1 MKDHPVENLFRP
13 ATEIYSAITAL
24 CCGVIALKLPGLLF
38 IDNRFH
44 LPFALSFLV
53 FGTIRALQ
61 AVKLKKFQV
70 RLQRLPV
77 FKMKTSE
84 IPISNKYLYLG
95 KGFQW
100 HPRHTQRLQQIK
112 QIANEKF
119 VTGSKLQQL
128 AGQYRKS
135 HEGSRLASAL
145 NKNSAFNPF
154 RPPPPV
160 GGAGYLHGLGNE
172 DKDIRVSQGVR
183 AQHML
188 VFGTTGVGKTR
199 ISDFILNQDIRNGSA
214 VIVIDPKGDLDLVRG
229 MYAACKVSGRLD
241 DFQVVH
247 LGYPEISAQYNPL
260 KSFDNIT
267 EVATRITAAISAEG
281 EGKQFADFAWKY
293 TDIVSKALNYL
304 SINITYENISFYLAR
319 LDVLLEIYC
328 DDYMP
333 KIDAGYQAGIE
344 AIKNDH
350 DFKTDKNGNMPQPM
364 ERAKAVLKYLKPFI
378 SERLSSNNTKDIK
391 ELVSL
396 YDAAMMDKTYYDKI
410 TASVG
415 PVFAKINGSNASNIF
430 SFDES
435 DNEVELLD
443 VIKNKKVLYI
453 GLDSLSNFEVSQ
465 AVGKALLSDLVSIA
479 GKIYKETTGEKYLLN
494 LHVDE
499 LSEVIQESFVKIL
512 NKARGAGF
520 RVVAYSQTKQ
530 DLEVALG
537 SSAKAEMAKG
547 NFSNIVM
554 MRVEN
559 TETAMFLLDALPKVN
574 VVSHTQVSMVSDT
587 AHGENKTYF
596 NTNNEDRVQMTSIDM
611 LDASDISSI
620 PAGQA
625 FIKIGGN
632 DLYKVRIPLAEIDEN
647 VPSDIITCIKE
658 INNIAEAVTPA
669 PLKESVKIIPDNT
682 ELNER
687 SIEVASSE
695 ITHIEPDAIPD
706 INKPIEVVAKSLSH
720 SVNEVSESFD
730 KTSDVNSTIL
740 VNFIDW
746 IEGRIN
752 SKNRSFSLENQNL
765 LLCNEEKFG
774 NRLVFLKPEVLAKF
788 QARSGMSVIEISTL
802 LRHTHDTKNNF
813 YTEKDGEIIKLLPCK
828 LSEPFITD
836 GCSDIKEEA

>member
-1 MKDHPVENLFRP
+1 MKEHPVENLFRP
-13 ATEIYSAITAL
+13 ATEIYSAITAV
-24 CCGVIALKLPGLLF
+24 CCGILALKLPGILF
-38 IDNRFH
+38 LDNSYH

-53 FGTIRALQ
+53 FGAYRAFQ
-61 AVKLKKFQV
+61 AFNLKKFQL

-112 QIANEKF
+112 QIANEQF
-119 VTGSKLQQL
+119 VTGSKLQQ
-128 AGQYRKS
+128 AAAEYRKS
-135 HEGSRLASAL
+135 HEGSALASVL
-145 NKNSAFNPF
+145 SKDSVFNPF

-160 GGAGYLHGLGNE
+160 GGAGYLHGLGDE
-172 DKDIRVSQGVR
+172 DKDIRVLQGIR

-188 VFGTTGVGKTR
+188 IFGTTGVGKTR
-199 ISDFILNQDIRNGSA
+199 ISDFILNQDIRNGDA

-229 MYAACKVSGRLD
+229 MYAACKVAGRLD

-247 LGYPEISAQYNPL
+247 LAYPEISAQYNPL

-267 EVATRITAAISAEG
+267 EVATRITSAISAEG
-281 EGKQFADFAWKY
+281 EGQQFADFAWKF
-293 TDIVSKALNYL
+293 TDIVAKALNYL

-328 DDYMP
+328 EKYMP
-333 KIDAGYQAGIE
+333 LIDEEYLIGVQT
-344 AIKNDH
+344 IKNDH
-350 DFKTDKNGNMPQPM
+350 DFKTDKNGNMPPPM
-364 ERAKAVLKYLKPFI
+364 ERSKAVLKYLKPFI
-378 SERLSSNNTKDIK
+378 TDRLSNNNTQDIK
-391 ELVSL
+391 ELVCL
-396 YDAAMMDKTYYDKI
+396 YDAAGMDKTYYDKI

-415 PVFAKINGSNASNIF
+415 PVFAKINGSNAANIF
-430 SFDES
+430 SFDKS
-435 DNEVELLD
+435 NNEVDLLS

-559 TETAMFLLDALPKVN
+559 TETAMFLLDALPKVD
-574 VVSHTQVSMVSDT
+574 VVSHTQVSMVTDT
-587 AHGENKTYF
+587 PHGENNTYF

-632 DLYKVRIPLAEIDEN
+632 DLYKVRIPLAEIDEH
-647 VPSDIITCIKE
+647 VPTDIISCIKE
-658 INNIAEAVTPA
+658 INKISGTVKLETSKKSIRATNIESNSETILTSTSSEENKVA
-669 PLKESVKIIPDNT
+669 PVNVT
-682 ELNER
+682 EL
-687 SIEVASSE
+687 SDKPSE
-695 ITHIEPDAIPD
+695 IEFGAEVNIEQ
-706 INKPIEVVAKSLSH
+706 LS
-720 SVNEVSESFD
+720 VF
-730 KTSDVNSTIL
+730 TA
-740 VNFIDW
+740 W

-752 SKNRSFSLENQNL
+752 SKNRSFSLSNQNMI
-765 LLCNEEKFG
+765 LCNVETFG
-774 NRLVFLKPEVLAKF
+774 NSVVFVKPEVLAKF
-788 QARSGMSVIEISTL
+788 QARNGSSVKSTTDL
-802 LRHTHDTKNNF
+802 LRLSHKNNNK
-813 YTEKDGEIIKLLPCK
+813 YYIEKDGEKLELLPCD

-836 GCSDIKEEA
+836 GYTDIKEEA